1 MKKTILTLFLL
12 MGGMLGA
19 QAQLTKLT
27 LDDTQDLVPVINAAA
42 EAGGT
47 YEVTFSDR
55 PINLDYWNVFCL
67 PFDIKPSQISN
78 AFGYVVVD
86 MLIKNPDDGNIH
98 FEQIVSGTIPAGT
111 PFIMNV
117 GKLKN
122 KPTNFNKVTFK
133 GSKAKDGTYPG
144 VTLKKVQPQYT
155 ETDNN
160 GNRFISTFSPIE
172 VYGQHIWYMSKGK
185 WYDARNFSEEKPV
198 HLKPMR
204 CYIDFSGNTVT
215 TRPMIIIEEPDG
227 TTSIVSPETFNEG
240 SFSTDLSKDNNWY
253 SVTGARLSEKPTTHG
268 IYIHQGRKV
277 VIK

>member
-1 MKKTILTLFLL
+1 

-47 YEVTFSDR
+47 YDVTFSDR
-55 PINLDYWNVFCL
+55 PINLDNWNVWCL
-67 PFDIKPSQISN
+67 PFDIKVTGFKN
-78 AFGYVVVD
+78 YVGSYVID
-86 MLIKNPDDGNIH
+86 MLIKDNADGNIH
-98 FEQIVSGTIPAGT
+98 FEQAVSGTIPAGT
-111 PFIMNV
+111 PFIINI
-117 GKLKN
+117 GKLKRT
-122 KPTNFNKVTFK
+122 PTNFKKVTFK
-133 GSKAKDGTYPG
+133 DVELKQVQSKY
-144 VTLKKVQPQYT
+144 V
-155 ETDNN
+155 ETDAG
-160 GNRFISTFSPIE
+160 GNCFISTFSP
-172 VYGQHIWYMSKGK
+172 VDVWGKDIWYMSKGT
-185 WYDARNFSEEKPV
+185 WYDARNFSDEKPV

-253 SVTGARLSEKPTTHG
+253 SVTGARLSDKPTTHG
-268 IYIHQGRKV
+268 IYIHQGRKI

>member
-1 MKKTILTLFLL
+1 

-19 QAQLTKLT
+19 QAQSTKLT
-27 LDDTQDLVPVINAAA
+27 LDDNVDLVPVINAAA

-47 YEVTFSDR
+47 YDVTFSDR
-55 PINLDYWNVFCL
+55 PINLDNWNVWCL
-67 PFDIKPSQISN
+67 PFDIKVTGFKNYLGS
-78 AFGYVVVD
+78 YVVD
-86 MLIKNPDDGNIH
+86 MLIKSNNDGNIH
-98 FEQIVSGTIPAGT
+98 FEPTVSGIIPAGT
-111 PFIMNV
+111 PFIINV
-117 GKLKN
+117 GKLK
-122 KPTNFNKVTFK
+122 KTPTNFKKVTFK
-133 GSKAKDGTYPG
+133 D
-144 VTLKKVQPQYT
+144 VELKQVEPQYV
-155 ETDNN
+155 ETDAS
-160 GNRFISTFSPIE
+160 GNAFISTFSPIE

-185 WYDARNFSEEKPV
+185 WYDARNFSDEKPV

-253 SVTGARLSEKPTTHG
+253 SVTGARLSDKPTTHG